1 MRNSGKAGSGLF
13 LCHGTEA
20 FDVGNVGREGRRLP
34 WLRLREQRVRRH
46 TREPSQRAWPVTAN
60 QTGDMESEWLSHPWP
75 VPPGQGVNTPAG
87 YCGWACTAAGGTELV
102 LWINGKTPVQ
112 SPGVASPAPG

>member
-1 MRNSGKAGSGLF
+1 MTNSGKVGSGLF

-34 WLRLREQRVRRH
+34 WLRLCEQRVRRH

-60 QTGDMESEWLSHPWP
+60 QTGVGWTWR
-75 VPPGQGVNTPAG
+75 VNGFLTLG
-87 YCGWACTAAGGTELV
+87 RSLQV
-102 LWINGKTPVQ
+102 RV
-112 SPGVASPAPG
+112 